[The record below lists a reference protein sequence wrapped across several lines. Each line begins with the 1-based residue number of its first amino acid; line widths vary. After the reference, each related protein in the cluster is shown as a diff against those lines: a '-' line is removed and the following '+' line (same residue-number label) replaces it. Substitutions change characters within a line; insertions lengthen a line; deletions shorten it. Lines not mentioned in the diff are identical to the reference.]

1 MNFLLK
7 ILQDI
12 EGSYFTPK
20 EIIEKIKTEVR
31 QNLPP
36 KQIKNLGIYDTS

>member
-20 EIIEKIKTEVR
+20 EILEKIK
-31 QNLPP
+31 N
-36 KQIKNLGIYDTS
+36 

>member
-1 MNFLLK
+1 MNYLLK

-20 EIIEKIKTEVR
+20 EIIEKIEK
-31 QNLPP
+31 
-36 KQIKNLGIYDTS
+36 IKK